1 VVKAAEAQVLTKGN
15 VSLALAGG
23 GEGIALGVDIGTLH
37 IDPAK

>member
-1 VVKAAEAQVLTKGN
+1 MAAQALVLSTCT

-23 GEGIALGVDIGTLH
+23 GEGIALGVDVGTLH